1 MTGLNELHIL
11 IAEDD
16 LDDGEIIEAS
26 FEKHNAFAKVDLVRN
41 GRELLDYLRQ
51 SKQKPDVI
59 LTDIN
64 MPILNGIDALKEICT
79 DDGLQGIPAFVYSTT
94 INPIYEAKCMELG
107 TKGFL
112 IKPYSLAE
120 YDQIPNKILEIL
132 RQNKNA

>member
-1 MTGLNELHIL
+1 MIQLRNLHIL

-16 LDDGEIIEAS
+16 FDDGEIIEAA
-26 FEKHNAFAKVDLVRN
+26 FGKHDAFAKVSLVKN
-41 GRELLDYLRQ
+41 GQELIEFLKD
-51 SKQKPDVI
+51 KITENPDVI

-64 MPILNGIDALKEICT
+64 MPILSGIDALKQIVDHE
-79 DDGLQGIPAFVYSTT
+79 DLRGIPAFVYSTA

-120 YDQIPNKILEIL
+120 YDEIPNKILEIL
-132 RQNKNA
+132 EAQ

>member
-1 MTGLNELHIL
+1 MTKLRQLHIL

-16 LDDGEIIEAS
+16 FDDGEIIESS
-26 FEKHNAFAKVDLVRN
+26 FEKHAAFEKVSLVKN
-41 GRELLDYLRQ
+41 GQELLDFL
-51 SKQKPDVI
+51 KTNVNEKPDVI

-64 MPILNGIDALKEICT
+64 MPILSGIDALKEICS
-79 DDGLQGIPAFVYSTT
+79 DDELQHIPAFVYSTA

-120 YDQIPNKILEIL
+120 YDEIPNKILEIL
-132 RQNKNA
+132 NEV